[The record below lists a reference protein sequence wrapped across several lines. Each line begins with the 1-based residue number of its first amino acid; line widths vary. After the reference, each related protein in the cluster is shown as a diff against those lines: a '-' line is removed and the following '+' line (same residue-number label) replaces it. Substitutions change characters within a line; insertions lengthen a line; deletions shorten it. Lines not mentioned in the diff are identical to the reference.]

1 MHGVDFNQ
9 DEFVDSILN
18 LILKKEDIYRI
29 YRLLC
34 IFSLAEGGFKGKY
47 YDMLKKEMIETY
59 GFEQLNTFN
68 HLAQAG
74 ILYNKDIKKN
84 VKSAYNTFKKSHK
97 LFNPDYEKED
107 PNRKSFPYGP
117 YTPITVRILE
127 DAFREGWSKDRL
139 VGQLPGHFEISG
151 DAKNAAE
158 VKSTKKVVVLYMIGG
173 ITYAEISCLR
183 HLAKQRNIE
192 LLIASTNIINYKRML
207 EPFLQ

>member
-1 MHGVDFNQ
+1 M
-9 DEFVDSILN
+9 
-18 LILKKEDIYRI
+18 
-29 YRLLC
+29 
-34 IFSLAEGGFKGKY
+34 AEGGFKGKH
-47 YDMLKKEMIETY
+47 YDLLKKEMIETY

-68 HLAQAG
+68 HLGQAG
-74 ILYNKDIKKN
+74 ILYNKDTKKI
-84 VKSAYNTFKKSHK
+84 KSAYNTFKKTQK
-97 LFNPDYEKED
+97 LFNTDYEKED
-107 PNRKSFPYGP
+107 PNRKSFPYGA

-127 DAFREGWSKDRL
+127 QAFREAWRTGGL
-139 VGQLPGHFEISG
+139 VDQLPGHTEISG
-151 DAKNAAE
+151 DARNAAE